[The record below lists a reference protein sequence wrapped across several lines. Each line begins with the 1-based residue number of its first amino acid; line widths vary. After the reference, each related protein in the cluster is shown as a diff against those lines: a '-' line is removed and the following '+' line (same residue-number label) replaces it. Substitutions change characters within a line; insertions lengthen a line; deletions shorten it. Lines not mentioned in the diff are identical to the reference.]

1 MESKILFL
9 GTGSEIAVTGK
20 QTRASGGIIIK
31 TEDCQFHI
39 DPGPGALV
47 RAAMHGINVREHT
60 AIFVSHEHTAHCS
73 DVNALVS
80 AMTLNG
86 FDKHG
91 VIIAA
96 DSFMKN
102 NHLTEFH
109 KNCVEKII
117 VANPGKKIGVESVEI
132 HALKT
137 SHNDQSC
144 IGFKFF
150 TPKFVLAY
158 TSDTKYDKDLIEQCK
173 KSDILILNVP
183 FPFKT
188 KDPKTLS
195 SDDAVKIINKARP
208 KLAIITHFGSKMLA
222 TNPIYEAREIQKQT
236 KVQVIAAEDGMVLE
250 PTSYSAG
257 MKQKT
262 LNLFPSK
269 QKK

>member
-1 MESKILFL
+1 MESKISFL
-9 GTGSEIAVTGK
+9 GTGSEIGVTGK
-20 QTRASGGIIIK
+20 QTRGSGGIVLQA
-31 TEDCQFHI
+31 EDCQFHI

-73 DVNALVS
+73 DVNAIIS

-91 VIIAA
+91 VLIAA
-96 DSFMKN
+96 ESFIKN

-117 VANPGKKIGVESVEI
+117 IASPGKKMGVESIEI

-137 SHNDQSC
+137 SHSDQSC
-144 IGFKFF
+144 VGFKFF
-150 TPKFVLAY
+150 TPKFILTY
-158 TSDTKYDKDLIEQCK
+158 TSDTKYNKDAVEQYK

-195 SDDAVKIINKARP
+195 SDDAVKIINKTSP
-208 KLAIITHFGSKMLA
+208 KLAIITHFGNKMLS

-236 KVQVIAAEDGMVLE
+236 KVQVIAAEDGMVIE
-250 PTSYSAG
+250 PTSYSAN

-262 LNLFPSK
+262 LNLYPPK